1 MSDTTIRPAMA
12 ADLDTIL
19 YHRRRMFE
27 DMGYADPAG
36 QVGMLAISSP
46 MIEQGLADGNYRGW
60 LAETAAGEVVAG
72 GGVIFLAFH
81 PNPADP
87 RPRRAWVVNVFTE
100 PAHRQQGLA
109 RRLMETIVAWCAA
122 EGLSNLYLHAS
133 AEGRA
138 LYEDMG
144 FVPTNEMRLR
154 LR

>member
-1 MSDTTIRPAMA
+1 MSAYTIRPAVA
-12 ADLDTIL
+12 ADLDAVL

-27 DMGYADPAG
+27 DMGYTDPAG

-46 MIEQGLADGNYRGW
+46 LIEQGLDDGNYCGW

-72 GGVIFLAFH
+72 AGVIFLAFH

-100 PAHRQQGLA
+100 PAHRRQGLA

-133 AEGRA
+133 DEARA
-138 LYEDMG
+138 LYADMG

>member
-1 MSDTTIRPAMA
+1 MSDYTLRPAA
-12 ADLDTIL
+12 ATDLDTVL

-36 QVGMLAISSP
+36 QAAMLAISAP

-100 PAHRQQGLA
+100 PAHRRRGLA
-109 RRLMETIVAWCAA
+109 RRLMEAIVAWCAA

-133 AEGRA
+133 TEGRA
-138 LYEDMG
+138 LYAGMG
-144 FVPTNEMRLR
+144 FTPTSEMRLR